1 MREIA
6 NISPVDI
13 KKIEELQKKYQRKLE
28 YLFKNPKFFKQVEL
42 IREEFGIYAYG
53 IKSFIGVGD
62 KVFESEKKRN
72 YKKHV
77 LISSLYYNNKEL
89 REMRLK
95 VKSKKVVF
103 QKRITKILEDF
114 DLPINFVSGMSS
126 YILYN
131 HKSLSSFSHLSRCGI
146 VVCEDNG
153 KKRVFLEVFGNTKRN
168 DIIKKNVWSE
178 LKKAIKKY
186 SHKGEHLFRYSDFYF
201 HQLLID
207 ESLPV
212 DGKGDDI
219 KDDERFNEMGPAE
232 KNIYKKRYREYQKNK
247 NNSK

>member
-6 NISPVDI
+6 NISLVDI
-13 KKIEELQKKYQRKLE
+13 KEIEKVQKKYKKKLE
-28 YLFKNPKFFKQVEL
+28 YLFKNPKFFKQVES

-62 KVFESEKKRN
+62 KVSEFAKKIN

-95 VKSKKVVF
+95 VKSKKAAF
-103 QKRITKILEDF
+103 QKRITKIIEDF
-114 DLPINFVSGMSS
+114 DLPINFVGGMSN

-131 HKSLSSFSHLSRCGI
+131 HKSLSSFQHLSRCGM
-146 VVCEDNG
+146 VVFEDNG
-153 KKRVFLEVFGNTKRN
+153 KKRVFLEVFGHTQKE
-168 DIIKKNVWSE
+168 DIKNAWSE
-178 LKKAIKKY
+178 LKRAMKKC
-186 SHKGEHLFRYSDFYF
+186 SLRGEHLFRYSDFYF
-201 HQLLID
+201 HKLISD
-207 ESLPV
+207 NLFPV
-212 DGKGDDI
+212 DDMGYDI
-219 KDDERFNEMGPAE
+219 KNDEKFNEMGPAE